1 MVRAYKI
8 TWYETKDTK
17 YGGEPNIRTTKL
29 ALSKPVGYTPY
40 DAKCA
45 LGIFISANGN
55 LNKNTVLKIQEFDE
69 NGQIGEDIVP
79 SAEADAIIP
88 VARK

>member
-1 MVRAYKI
+1 MVRAYKF

-17 YGGEPNIRTTKL
+17 YGGEPNIRTTKVG
-29 ALSKPVGYTPY
+29 LSNPIGYTPY

-45 LGIFISANGN
+45 LGIFTSNNGN
-55 LNKNTVLKIQEFDE
+55 LKKNTILKIQEFDE

-79 SAEADAIIP
+79 SEKEDAIIP
-88 VARK
+88 VGR